1 MLHEIKIVPRFHKT
15 VLHTWKK
22 SWAAFYPNDFLP
34 RERRSGGGTIPKGE
48 AEGARTDG
56 QGWVS
61 SERGH
66 GIKRRRERASFRFLR
81 PSFFPRSLGGDAIT
95 SPGANCFTH
104 ATKGCVEKTAHV
116 RVVGCLNKTWNKGIL
131 I

>member
-61 SERGH
+61 SEREGM
-66 GIKRRRERASFRFLR
+66 GLKEEGSGQVSAFCGRRFSRALSGAMQLPAQVLIVLR
-81 PSFFPRSLGGDAIT
+81 TPQ
-95 SPGANCFTH
+95 
-104 ATKGCVEKTAHV
+104 KGV
-116 RVVGCLNKTWNKGIL
+116 
-131 I
+131 